1 MGLELL
7 RQVVEQMLKIKMFRT
22 IPRDFDRDGIR
33 RLGGDLE
40 QLDQPLQRI
49 QLNQTVAVLIQK
61 RKSLPCLKSNIAK
74 LQGQQQAPIPQTHR
88 TFSQPMGV
96 ENALEV
102 LKREFSTTHTR
113 TVNHLSRRDLIG
125 LQTIEQTVKFF
136 RCEAFHSMQSQLNL
150 KVTRPDPIGF

>member
-1 MGLELL
+1 MSSDKGPWMGLELL
-7 RQVVEQMLKIKMFRT
+7 RQVVEQMLKIKRFRT

-74 LQGQQQAPIPQTHR
+74 LQGQQQAPIPITHR

-102 LKREFSTTHTR
+102 LKR
-113 TVNHLSRRDLIG
+113 
-125 LQTIEQTVKFF
+125 
-136 RCEAFHSMQSQLNL
+136 
-150 KVTRPDPIGF
+150 